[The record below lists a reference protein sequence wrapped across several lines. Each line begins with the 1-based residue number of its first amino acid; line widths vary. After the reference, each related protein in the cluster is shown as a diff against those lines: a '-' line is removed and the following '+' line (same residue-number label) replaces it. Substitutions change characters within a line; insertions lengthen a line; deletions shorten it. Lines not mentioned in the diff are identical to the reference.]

1 MSHQCLLRLT
11 PYVIGVYYP
20 QHPTTST
27 AKSATFWW
35 LMGNQ
40 HQPTSQEKT
49 KLILVEYTLDI
60 AWHGYSSAF
69 CGLGSVVCCEET
81 GFQRPQPT
89 FGTQGLA
96 QLRWRCATLRP
107 SILAWRVLAHA
118 TWTCNRYVI
127 YCAYTTGICTTSYVN
142 FLYLI
147 NHEVDMI

>member
-20 QHPTTST
+20 QHPTSST

-35 LMGNQ
+35 LMGNR

-69 CGLGSVVCCEET
+69 CGFGSVVCCEET
-81 GFQRPQPT
+81 GFQRPQPRLS
-89 FGTQGLA
+89 GLRDWHSWGGGV
-96 QLRWRCATLRP
+96 LLCGHLFWLGESWRMQRE
-107 SILAWRVLAHA
+107 HA
-118 TWTCNRYVI
+118 TDTWSTVHIQQVYVRHHMWI
-127 YCAYTTGICTTSYVN
+127 FYT
-142 FLYLI
+142 
-147 NHEVDMI
+147 